1 MWLIFSDVQ
10 LLERRQKLYH
20 KSQSMFGIV
29 CVCVYVYLKLKSL
42 NLPLIVWLCHWFYLF
57 GKVIASYGSR
67 YSRMDLKRTTYLWK
81 WESLSQFSILWGLHL
96 LLVSSCKSESV
107 SMLTQLNLLPLK
119 HKKIWKLDKRFNN
132 ISWN

>member
-1 MWLIFSDVQ
+1 MTHFLWCTTFRKKTKIV
-10 LLERRQKLYH
+10 
-20 KSQSMFGIV
+20 SQISVNVWYCV
-29 CVCVYVYLKLKSL
+29 CVCVYLNLKSL
-42 NLPLIVWLCHWFYLF
+42 NLPLIVWLCQWFYLF

-119 HKKIWKLDKRFNN
+119 HKKIWKLVKRFNN